1 MTAMPS
7 VPRLAVFTLGGTI
20 AMTAAEGGSVGV
32 RPALTGEQLLAAV
45 PGLEEIGAEIEI
57 RPFRQLPGAAVT
69 LPDVIELAEA
79 VADAESGGADG
90 AGGIDGAVVIQGTDT
105 IEETSYALDLL
116 HTGEIPVVVTG
127 AMRNAAM
134 AGADGP
140 ANILAALQVAASPRA
155 RGAGCLVAFADEIHA
170 ARYVRKMDATSIT
183 AFGSPDTGPLGHVVE
198 GSARFHAYPAGRIA
212 VTGAR
217 AERIPPVA
225 LVTIGIGD
233 GGELLSALAAPFGG
247 AVIAAFG
254 AGHVPP
260 VLVPALEDLAARMPV
275 VLTTRTG
282 AGSVLARSYG
292 FPGSESDL
300 LARGLIS
307 GGSLD
312 PAKAR
317 VLLQLLLSAGV
328 DETSIAEAVQAAGGL
343 SQPDPGRRDR
353 GSDATTRS

>member
-1 MTAMPS
+1 MTAIPP
-7 VPRLAVFTLGGTI
+7 VARLAVFTLGGTI
-20 AMTAAEGGSVGV
+20 AMTGAGGGSTGA

-45 PGLEEIGAEIEI
+45 PGLEEAGAEIEI
-57 RPFRQLPGAAVT
+57 RPFRQLPGAAVS
-69 LPDVIELAEA
+69 LADIVELAEA
-79 VADAESGGADG
+79 VADAENGGPDGAD
-90 AGGIDGAVVIQGTDT
+90 GIDGAVVIQGTDT

-140 ANILAALQVAASPRA
+140 ANILAAVQVAVSRRA

-170 ARYVRKMDATSIT
+170 ARYVRKVDATSIT
-183 AFGSPDTGPLGHVVE
+183 AFASPGSGPVGHVVE
-198 GSARFHAYPAGRIA
+198 GSVRFHAYPAGRIA

-217 AERIPPVA
+217 AGRIPPVA

-233 GGELLSALAAPFGG
+233 GGELLSAVAEPFGG

-260 VLVPALEDLAARMPV
+260 GLVPAVENLASRMPV

-328 DETSIAEAVQAAGGL
+328 DESSIAEAVQAAGGL
-343 SQPDPGRRDR
+343 SQPGPGRSDL
-353 GSDATTRS
+353 GSAATTMS

>member
-1 MTAMPS
+1 MA
-7 VPRLAVFTLGGTI
+7 RLAVFTLGGTI
-20 AMTAAEGGSVGV
+20 AMTAPGGGATGV

-45 PGLEEIGAEIEI
+45 PGLGETGAEIEI
-57 RPFRQLPGAAVT
+57 RPFRQLPGAGLT
-69 LPDVIELAEA
+69 LADIVELAAAIAEA
-79 VADAESGGADG
+79 ERGGSDG
-90 AGGIDGAVVIQGTDT
+90 PAGVDGAVVIQGTDT

-140 ANILAALQVAASPRA
+140 ANILAAVQVAASPRA

-170 ARYVRKMDATSIT
+170 GRYVRKVHSTSIA
-183 AFGSPDTGPLGHVVE
+183 AFASPGAGPVGHVVE
-198 GSARFHAYPAGRIA
+198 GSVRMHAHLAGRIGI
-212 VTGAR
+212 TGAN
-217 AERIPPVA
+217 ADRIPPVA
-225 LVTIGIGD
+225 VVTVGLGD
-233 GGELLSALAAPFGG
+233 GGELLGAIDARFGG

-260 VLVPALEDLAARMPV
+260 GLVPPLEELAGRMPV
-275 VLTTRTG
+275 VLTSRTG

-307 GGSLD
+307 GGSLG
-312 PAKAR
+312 PLKAR

-328 DETSIAEAVQAAGGL
+328 DGSSIAEAVTAAGGL
-343 SQPDPGRRDR
+343 REAPGHPDAGRRDL
-353 GSDATTRS
+353 GSEATTRS